1 MKPYALALAAALLGT
16 CDYAAAE
23 TAAMDTIVVTATGRE
38 QAIET
43 VVAAVEVIDRTQLA
57 AFSGSSVA
65 DALRFS
71 AGAQSFSSGSTD
83 RVGLRGFS
91 SNQTLILVDGRRRPA
106 RFAGQNLA
114 AIPTDDI
121 ERIEIIRGPKSA
133 LYGADAMG
141 GVINLIL
148 RQPAA
153 PNEMDARALIGA
165 ADNGGRETLQL
176 SLGWG
181 TVTEN
186 GSHRVSAEHRRRE
199 PLERDDN
206 GADVF
211 NRQRLSALAWRG
223 DQQVSDQ
230 HRLRWNLEI
239 QDQDDEGQRFQAGRG
254 PVPPVLFDGIEADR
268 RWLAMAA
275 LDGRLG
281 SDWVYDASLSRGQ
294 TDGEAQRQ
302 PNLRETTDYTIDE
315 ADLRLSNTFG
325 NHHLTF
331 GGGLLRENIDINI
344 NDQAVRR
351 SSRYLLIQDQWQI
364 SPELSALL
372 GVRHDDYS
380 DFGTTTNPRIGLLW
394 RPGDWSLRA
403 NWGRA
408 FRAPDS
414 IEQFSSFVRGT
425 SLITGNPDL
434 GPERTRSTELGLAR
448 RLGNSAQI
456 AVDAFDNR
464 VDDLINTVVT
474 GQTQGPLNILTR
486 ENVASARL
494 RGVEV
499 RYSQSLGEHWQMRLG
514 YDYLDARDRDDDSRL
529 LGRARH
535 RSYADLAFVENQWRA
550 GLRAQRLID
559 YFNRTSPTSAPFDEN
574 YARVDLYGEYQVRPQ
589 WALFG
594 GIDNV
599 TDRADPQAAALQVTS
614 DPGQRYFYLGLR
626 FRSATP

>member
-1 MKPYALALAAALLGT
+1 MKPFSLALAVALLGT
-16 CDYAAAE
+16 FELAVAE

-91 SNQTLILVDGRRRPA
+91 ASQTLVLVDGRRRPA

-114 AIPTDDI
+114 AIPSDDI

-148 RQPAA
+148 RQPGEA
-153 PNEMDARALIGA
+153 NEVDARALLGA
-165 ADNGGRETLQL
+165 ANNGGRETVQL

-181 TVTEN
+181 TVDES
-186 GSHRVSAEHRRRE
+186 GRHRLSAEHRRRE

-211 NRQRLSALAWRG
+211 NRQRLSAIAWRG
-223 DQQVSDQ
+223 DHLLVEE
-230 HRLRWNLEI
+230 HRLRWNLEL
-239 QDQDDEGQRFQAGRG
+239 QDQDDDGQRFQPGRG
-254 PVPPVLFDGIEADR
+254 PVPAVVFDGIEKDR

-275 LDGRLG
+275 LDGQLG
-281 SDWVYDASLSRGQ
+281 ADWAYDFSLSRGQ

-302 PNLRETTDYTIDE
+302 PNVRETTDYTIDE
-315 ADLRLSNTFG
+315 ADLRLFKTFG
-325 NHHLTF
+325 NHELTL
-331 GGGLLRENIDINI
+331 GGGVLRENVNINI

-351 SSRYLLIQDQWQI
+351 SSRYLLLQDQWQI
-364 SPELSALL
+364 SPEFSALL

-380 DFGTTTNPRIGLLW
+380 DFGTSTNPRLGILW

-434 GPERTRSTELGLAR
+434 GPERTRSTELGLSR
-448 RLGNSAQI
+448 RLGNTAQI
-456 AVDAFDNR
+456 SVDAFDNR

-474 GQTQGPLNILTR
+474 GQTQGPLSILTR

-494 RGVEV
+494 RGVEA
-499 RYSQSLGEHWQMRLG
+499 RYSQSIGNHWQMRLG
-514 YDYLDARDRDDDSRL
+514 YDYLDARDRNDDSRL

-535 RSYADLAFVENQWRA
+535 RSYADISFIENNWRA

-559 YFNRTSPTSAPFDEN
+559 YFNRTAPTSAPFDEN
-574 YARVDLYGEYQVRPQ
+574 YARLDLHGEYQIRPE

-599 TDRADPQAAALQVTS
+599 TDRPDPQAAALQVTS

-626 FRSATP
+626 YRSTNR